1 MKFYESEYEE
11 ALIALLREAG
21 WDYTHG
27 GELHRHNEELVLTED
42 MSSFLL
48 SQHPEL
54 DTENVVNIIDHLRHT
69 GGQTH
74 FDRLR
79 STSYHLL
86 VDGYRYTRQGDGV
99 AFDISYID
107 FNEVVRNRF
116 RAVNQFGDHLFG

>member
-21 WDYTHG
+21 WDYSHG

-42 MSSFLL
+42 LSSFLQ

-54 DTENVVNIIDHLRHT
+54 DTEDVVNIIDHLRHT

-79 STSYHLL
+79 STYHLL
-86 VDGYRYTRQGDGV
+86 VDGYRYTRQRDGE

-107 FNEVVRNRF
+107 FNEAGRNRF
-116 RAVNQFGDHLFG
+116 